1 MASTE
6 SFIKFV
12 CGRCQSKKRSS
23 LSTSSIEHSKG
34 THLLND
40 NIKLLIDKLSLIKPG
55 ASTENPTTV
64 IPDNGTQYAADES
77 NDTTKTSIE
86 NIYKLVLKAS
96 DKLNQIHTSEME
108 KNNMGAISALI
119 DNKFKELS
127 NTLHALTPV
136 ATDIFDN
143 SRFDSWPMS
152 PNVTKNSLCTPNRPS
167 LLIKQSVDNDILEIL
182 KNSEHGQHW
191 TR

>member
-1 MASTE
+1 MNTHKCDEKCKGRKGGVMCFLCKENFFLKCFGLDQSLHPKLASTE

-127 NTLHALTPV
+127 NTLHA
-136 ATDIFDN
+136 
-143 SRFDSWPMS
+143 
-152 PNVTKNSLCTPNRPS
+152 
-167 LLIKQSVDNDILEIL
+167 
-182 KNSEHGQHW
+182 
-191 TR
+191 